1 MDDTI
6 VINSKYL
13 ENTESIFLKNV
24 TIDHIDKKIYNKIK
38 YLELDNCLFKNNI
51 FDIDFKNFPNLET
64 LILSN
69 MSFYDL
75 ENILNLEKLKKIVLN
90 KNDIDVV
97 NFDYIPESVE
107 HINLDDNPIIF
118 LENEE
123 QIDGKLKFL
132 SLKNVNLKERPD
144 IEADIF
150 EYSYDSDSLK
160 VCDLCLKQIFN
171 MEPYYNKDNDGFF
184 ICTECMDSSID
195 EDEKDVYE
203 KKINIFRSRIYC
215 DELDCEMKRS
225 PNVELF
231 FKRDD
236 YIWYNFFDNHMVCNH
251 CYYENEYEDY
261 NDYIDLNVDY
271 VNTLCYKFD
280 DNHDF
285 LMFEDDN
292 NDNKFYTFDD
302 IKPYNAHKFYKCILK
317 KYENN
322 NDDYEYEDICAI
334 LYLKYHFNNK
344 INFDLL
350 DNNRIGSIFT
360 SGNSYIVDYFLKN
373 IKMSMRQCKKYFW
386 RLCTNKDKHVD
397 TLLIMIN
404 DYPSFFPKEYLFKP
418 SPELRK
424 NILTMI
430 DNDNIKILFAIK
442 YHFDLSFKD
451 LIEIEQEHFNKL
463 CIKGYSTMVQIL
475 PKKNVSFQNALDN
488 VLGHSDLNDKDIYE
502 IVEYLYDK
510 HDGTLNF
517 NHELN
522 CKKKLFLENIL
533 KFSNRCDVI
542 KEVFMQQK
550 KHETTISITV
560 PYKNFVKK
568 CKENNVEFASL
579 MAEIFQNFL
588 FVEIEDNEIV
598 DYGKKEKGGLFKK
611 GDFKYIVKEECCI
624 CMDKQSTI
632 ITDCKHQFCKLCIK
646 KTLDNSNNC
655 PLCRQDIKDKLFYID

>member
-1 MDDTI
+1 
-6 VINSKYL
+6 
-13 ENTESIFLKNV
+13 
-24 TIDHIDKKIYNKIK
+24 
-38 YLELDNCLFKNNI
+38 
-51 FDIDFKNFPNLET
+51 
-64 LILSN
+64 
-69 MSFYDL
+69 
-75 ENILNLEKLKKIVLN
+75 
-90 KNDIDVV
+90 
-97 NFDYIPESVE
+97 
-107 HINLDDNPIIF
+107 
-118 LENEE
+118 
-123 QIDGKLKFL
+123 
-132 SLKNVNLKERPD
+132 
-144 IEADIF
+144 
-150 EYSYDSDSLK
+150 
-160 VCDLCLKQIFN
+160 
-171 MEPYYNKDNDGFF
+171 
-184 ICTECMDSSID
+184 
-195 EDEKDVYE
+195 
-203 KKINIFRSRIYC
+203 
-215 DELDCEMKRS
+215 
-225 PNVELF
+225 
-231 FKRDD
+231 
-236 YIWYNFFDNHMVCNH
+236 MVCNH

>member
-1 MDDTI
+1 MDDAI

-13 ENTESIFLKNV
+13 ENTESIYLKNV

-38 YLELDNCLFKNNI
+38 HLELDNCLFKNNI
-51 FDIDFKNFPNLET
+51 FDIDFKNFPSLET

-123 QIDGKLKFL
+123 QVDGKLKFL

-215 DELDCEMKRS
+215 DELDCEMKKN

-317 KYENN
+317 KYENS

>member
-215 DELDCEMKRS
+215 DELDCEMKKN

-280 DNHDF
+280 DNRDF